1 MIRYVYSLFHYILF
15 FSAGPSNATKKKKRE
30 ETSSISEVSS
40 QKTDAS
46 ENAQEKFAKK
56 TKIPNSKAKQIKDN
70 GNQVKQS
77 GQAGTPVKRGRK
89 PNIPVVLKK
98 KPTNAFYIKDH
109 FKSGFQSDA
118 RKLPKP
124 RDSLVNYRLIVND
137 KKWITLTNNQYE
149 YNEET
154 QKVFVFI
161 YVLNVPKN
169 LVGRK

>member
-15 FSAGPSNATKKKKRE
+15 SAGPSNAAKKKKRE

-40 QKTDAS
+40 QKTDAE

-56 TKIPNSKAKQIKDN
+56 TKIPNSKTKQGKDN
-70 GNQVKQS
+70 SNQVKQS

-89 PNIPVVLKK
+89 PNNPIILKK

-109 FKSGFQSDA
+109 FKSGYQSDA

-124 RDSLVNYRLIVND
+124 RDSLVNYRLIVSD

-154 QKVFVFI
+154 QKVFV
-161 YVLNVPKN
+161 YLCSQCPKKFSR
-169 LVGRK
+169 GG